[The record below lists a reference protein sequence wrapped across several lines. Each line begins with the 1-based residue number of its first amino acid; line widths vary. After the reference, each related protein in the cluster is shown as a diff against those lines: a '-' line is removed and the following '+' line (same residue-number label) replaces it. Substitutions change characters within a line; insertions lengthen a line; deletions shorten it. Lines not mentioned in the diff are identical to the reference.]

1 MDRILTLFS
10 QAWLCLLAV
19 GASAQVSFTSYP
31 APACGDPT
39 ISISS
44 ADNRNSVDTADNL
57 LTRSD
62 VEVRGTFWL
71 APSGVLG
78 NFVVDLGCRVELEA
92 MVRVCS
98 DNHLPFKCLL
108 ESLRHYVKQPPK
120 YGKKTCNWN
129 ADAKIITDG

>member
-44 ADNRNSVDTADNL
+44 ADNRNSVDTADTKVREVFTITEKAH
-57 LTRSD
+57 TRVSRC
-62 VEVRGTFWL
+62 EIETLVRKDHKGQ
-71 APSGVLG
+71 GG
-78 NFVVDLGCRVELEA
+78 
-92 MVRVCS
+92 
-98 DNHLPFKCLL
+98 
-108 ESLRHYVKQPPK
+108 
-120 YGKKTCNWN
+120 
-129 ADAKIITDG
+129 

>member
-39 ISISS
+39 ISISWAENKNS
-44 ADNRNSVDTADNL
+44 IDNAGNL
-57 LTRSD
+57 LTRSE

-71 APSGVLG
+71 APDKTLG
-78 NFVVDLGCRVELEA
+78 SFVVDLGCKVELQTK
-92 MVRVCS
+92 VREVFS
-98 DNHLPFKCLL
+98 FHKHGEGP
-108 ESLRHYVKQPPK
+108 Y
-120 YGKKTCNWN
+120 
-129 ADAKIITDG
+129 